1 MTRTTPTSAAAD
13 HLVWPFFDEPHR
25 KLAHDLSL
33 WAAREIDAL
42 AESRDVDTVCR
53 TLVQMLGEAD
63 WLRYCVP
70 ASHGG
75 AFARLDVRALCLCRE
90 TLAQFSGLADFAFA
104 MQGLGAGP
112 ISLFGSDALKDKY
125 LPGVRDGTRIAA
137 FALTEPEAGSDV
149 TAMSTLAHRDGA
161 GWRLDG
167 EKTFISNAGIA
178 HQYVVFAKLADTRE
192 PAFGAFV
199 VDADNPGLAV
209 TERIP
214 TLAPHPLGTVVFN
227 DCRVSA
233 DAVVGPPEKGLRIA
247 LATLDVFRSTVA
259 AAALG
264 FARRAL
270 AEAIPFVRE
279 RRTFGKRLSE
289 HQITRAKIAEMAL
302 AIDTSALLVY
312 RAAWTRDTQQER
324 VTREA
329 AMAKLHAT
337 ESAQRVIDDAVQLMG
352 GRGLV
357 AGVMVE
363 RLYREIRALRIYE
376 GTSEIQ
382 RLLIAGVVLGD

>member
-1 MTRTTPTSAAAD
+1 MRRNTPTGPAAAD
-13 HLVWPFFDEPHR
+13 HLGWPFFDDVHR
-25 KLAHDLSL
+25 KLAKDLWGWST
-33 WAAREIDAL
+33 REIA
-42 AESRDVDTVCR
+42 AMPESRDVDTICR

-75 AFARLDVRALCLCRE
+75 AFAKLDVRALCLCRE

-112 ISLFGSDALKDKY
+112 ISLFGTDELKSRY
-125 LPGVRDGTRIAA
+125 LPGVRDGTKIAA

-149 TAMSTLAHRDGA
+149 TAMSTLAHRDGTS
-161 GWRLDG
+161 WRLDG

-178 HQYVVFAKLADTRE
+178 HHYVVFARLAEAKDT
-192 PAFGAFV
+192 FGAFM
-199 VDADNPGLAV
+199 VDADNAGLAI
-209 TERIP
+209 TERI
-214 TLAPHPLGTVVFN
+214 TTIAPHPLGTVVLN
-227 DCRVSA
+227 DCRVGPE
-233 DAVVGPPEKGLRIA
+233 AVVGPQGKGLRVA

-270 AEAIPFVRE
+270 AEAIAYVRE
-279 RRTFGKRLSE
+279 RRTFGKALAE

-302 AIDTSALLVY
+302 AIDTSALLIY
-312 RAAWTRDTQQER
+312 RAAWTRDTQNDR

-337 ESAQRVIDDAVQLMG
+337 ESAQRVIDDAVQLLG
-352 GRGLV
+352 GRGVV
-357 AGVMVE
+357 AGATVE
-363 RLYREIRALRIYE
+363 QLYREIRALRIYE

>member
-1 MTRTTPTSAAAD
+1 MTLHDRD
-13 HLVWPFFDEPHR
+13 HLAWPFFEDVHRNLARDLWAWAEREIAAHDEPPR
-25 KLAHDLSL
+25 NV
-33 WAAREIDAL
+33 
-42 AESRDVDTVCR
+42 DVACR
-53 TLVQMLGEAD
+53 QLVQQLGDAD

-75 AFARLDVRALCLCRE
+75 AFTKLDVRALCLCRE

-104 MQGLGAGP
+104 MQGLGVGP
-112 ISLFGSDALKDKY
+112 VSLFGSDALKDRY
-125 LPGVRDGTRIAA
+125 LSGVRDGARIAA

-149 TAMSTLAHRDGA
+149 TAMQTQARRDGQ
-161 GWRLDG
+161 GWRIDG

-178 HQYVVFAKLADTRE
+178 HHYVVFARLADSAD
-192 PAFGAFV
+192 AFGAFM

-209 TERIP
+209 TERIA
-214 TLAPHPLGTVVFN
+214 TLSPHPLGTIVLN
-227 DCRVSA
+227 DCRVGE
-233 DAVVGPPEKGLRIA
+233 DAVVGPHGKGLRVA

-270 AEAIPFVRE
+270 REAVAHVRE
-279 RRTFGKRLSE
+279 RRVFGKPLAE
-289 HQITRAKIAEMAL
+289 HQLTRARIAEMAL
-302 AIDTSALLVY
+302 AIDASALLVY
-312 RAAWTRDTQQER
+312 RAAWTRDTISER

-337 ESAQRVIDDAVQLMG
+337 ESAQRVIDDAVQLLG
-352 GRGLV
+352 GRGVV
-357 AGVMVE
+357 AGAAVE
-363 RLYREIRALRIYE
+363 QLYREIRALRIYE

-382 RLLIAGVVLGD
+382 RLLIAGVVLGE